1 VRARGDRRQFRRVTN
16 PQRQL
21 AGAGKRRPFISL
33 YPWAAHLT
41 VEKRVQESVA
51 EVHQKAKR
59 EVEES
64 LKLKVTEKEEQIAS
78 MQRQIEELKRKAE
91 QGLQQL
97 QGEALEL
104 ELETALRAKF
114 PMDSIEPVEKGEF
127 GGVVVQRVMSP
138 VRLVCG
144 SILFESKSTKHW
156 SDGWLGKVRGDQA
169 PRAPTLL

>member
-1 VRARGDRRQFRRVTN
+1 MDATLSELVG
-16 PQRQL
+16 
-21 AGAGKRRPFISL
+21 
-33 YPWAAHLT
+33 LT
-41 VEKRVQESVA
+41 VT
-51 EVHQKAKR
+51 
-59 EVEES
+59 
-64 LKLKVTEKEEQIAS
+64 KLDHLALIAYS
-78 MQRQIEELKRKAE
+78 KYRSKRKAE
-91 QGLQQL
+91 QGSQQL

-114 PMDSIEPVEKGEF
+114 PMDSIEPVGKGEF
-127 GGVVVQRVMSP
+127 GGDVVQRVMSP